1 MNTGSALP
9 EPSRFF
15 ASSAPV
21 PPVVAPFLPVEKTI
35 ATTRLCDISWFCPAG
50 VPPHEAA
57 LIAGA
62 TALDLQM
69 SRSPG
74 WQAMPFA
81 FIFAALTQCGLAKG
95 PGPVQVAPAIDFA
108 TA

>member
-1 MNTGSALP
+1 MKTGSALP
-9 EPSRFF
+9 APSRFF
-15 ASSAPV
+15 ASSAPL

-35 ATTRLCDISWFCPAG
+35 ATTKLCDISWFCPAG
-50 VPPHEAA
+50 VPPHEPA

-62 TALDLQM
+62 TALDLQI
-69 SRSPG
+69 SRSAG

-81 FIFAALTQCGLAKG
+81 FMLAALTQCGLVKD
-95 PGPVQVAPAIDFA
+95 PVQVPAAIDFA

>member
-9 EPSRFF
+9 APSRFL
-15 ASSAPV
+15 ASSAPL
-21 PPVVAPFLPVEKTI
+21 PPVVVLFLPVENTR
-35 ATTRLCDISWFCPAG
+35 ATTKPCDISWFCPAG

-57 LIAGA
+57 VIAGA

-69 SRSPG
+69 RRSPG

-81 FIFAALTQCGLAKG
+81 FMLAAFTQCGLVNA
-95 PGPVQVAPAIDFA
+95 PVQLPPAIDFA